1 MVGQE
6 LEGGD
11 QLKRDLQR
19 GQSQH
24 HQPLLVGMEGH
35 KCTVKLLCPM
45 GRGNSK
51 EKKLRRLRS
60 GSESGEGEEKNSKLV
75 HPPLKERDTE
85 SQTEK
90 ELGSLKVSVSF
101 LISSLDAIPNF
112 HADLMEL

>member
-45 GRGNSK
+45 GMGNSK
-51 EKKLRRLRS
+51 EKKLRRLRL

-75 HPPLKERDTE
+75 HPPLKA
-85 SQTEK
+85 QTEK